1 MRKWIGIALL
11 VCLSGCS
18 KQAKVVNPLAI
29 DEPDRVLYE
38 NALKQLDRH
47 DYPVA
52 RELLQTLI
60 STYQESD
67 YFEKAKYAL
76 AESFYREGGRVNL
89 DSAEAAYKDFIIYF
103 RESELADDAQMM
115 VVMTH
120 IKRIQSPDRDIT
132 EARLAE
138 LELTEMITSYP
149 DSNLL
154 EEAKQKLREVQEVLA
169 AGTAGPA
176 SQYFKN
182 KIFKASIDRFEEI
195 ELKWPDY
202 SKMDAV
208 LYYHAESLRLTE
220 NPEAAGKLY
229 AEVVTDYPAS
239 TFVKLASQ
247 RLMELSL
254 PIPPPNPAAARRTE
268 EREKNLIDKTFSVFK
283 SHPTVPATTTA
294 ASVGDKSGAF
304 TLESKDAKD

>member
-1 MRKWIGIALL
+1 MRKWIAIALL
-11 VCLSGCS
+11 LCLAGCS
-18 KQAKVVNPLAI
+18 KKGRMVNPLAI

-103 RESELADDAQMM
+103 RDSDLADDAQMM
-115 VVMTH
+115 VAMTH
-120 IKRIQSPDRDIT
+120 IKRVQTPDRDST

-138 LELTEMITSYP
+138 LELREMIASYP

-169 AGTAGPA
+169 AGDAGIA
-176 SQYFKN
+176 SQYFKAKN
-182 KIFKASIDRFEEI
+182 FPASLDRFEEI
-195 ELKWPDY
+195 ESKWPDY

-208 LYYHAESLRLTE
+208 LYYHAESLRGVE
-220 NPEAAGKLY
+220 NPEASGKLY
-229 AEVVTDYPAS
+229 AEVVSDYPAS
-239 TFVKLASQ
+239 PFVKLAAQ

-254 PIPPPNPAAARRTE
+254 PVPSPNPAATRRAE
-268 EREKNLIDKTFSVFK
+268 EREKNVIDKTFSVFK
-283 SHPTVPATTTA
+283 SHPMVPPTTTA
-294 ASVGDKSGAF
+294 ASVGDKSGVFAI
-304 TLESKDAKD
+304 ESKDTKD

>member
-1 MRKWIGIALL
+1 MRKWFGIALL
-11 VCLSGCS
+11 VCLAGCG
-18 KQAKVVNPLAI
+18 KQAKIVNPLAI

-47 DYPVA
+47 DYAVA

-89 DSAEAAYKDFIIYF
+89 DAAEAAYKDFIIYF
-103 RESELADDAQMM
+103 RDSELADDAQMM
-115 VVMTH
+115 VAMTQ
-120 IKRIQSPDRDIT
+120 IKRVQSPDRDNT
-132 EARLAE
+132 AAQLAE
-138 LELTEMITSYP
+138 LELREMINSYP
-149 DSNLL
+149 DSDLL

-169 AGTAGPA
+169 AGSAGIA
-176 SQYFKN
+176 SQYFKSKN
-182 KIFKASIDRFEEI
+182 LPASIDRFKEI
-195 ELKWPDY
+195 ESKWPDY

-220 NPEAAGKLY
+220 NPEASGKLY
-229 AEVVTDYPAS
+229 AEVVSDYPTS
-239 TFVKLASQ
+239 SFVKLATQ
-247 RLMELSL
+247 RLMELSM
-254 PIPPPNPAAARRTE
+254 PVPPPNPSAARRAA

-283 SHPTVPATTTA
+283 SHPTVPATTSA
-294 ASVGDKSGAF
+294 ASVGDKNGVF
-304 TLESKDAKD
+304 TIDSKDSKD